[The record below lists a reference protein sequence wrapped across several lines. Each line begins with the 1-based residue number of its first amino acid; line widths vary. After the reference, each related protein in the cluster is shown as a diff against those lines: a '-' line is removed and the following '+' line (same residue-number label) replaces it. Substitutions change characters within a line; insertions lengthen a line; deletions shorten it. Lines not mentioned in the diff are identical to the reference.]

1 VSDVILVAA
10 NSSPPIIGVS
20 EAMRRAVE
28 QARRF
33 AARGLPVLITGPT
46 GTGKELFARHVH
58 AWSGRVGRLVP
69 VNCGALPRDLV
80 EGLLFGR
87 RRGVYTGAD
96 DAKGYV
102 EAADRGT
109 LFLDELGSLP
119 LEAQV
124 KLLRV
129 LEEMEVYRLGDTVGR
144 AVRFG
149 LVAATQDDLRQLI
162 PLKAFRQDL
171 FQRVAGGIIAL
182 PALATRLE
190 DVAPLAEYFAEIS
203 HRKVTATSL
212 LVLQRYSWP
221 GNVRELR
228 AVIDRAACL
237 SDGPELEVSAICEA
251 IDSGAMRDSELVE
264 PKINDMNRR
273 KLHEACEANGWSATR
288 TARALGIGRTT
299 LFRRLK
305 AVGISLRST

>member
-1 VSDVILVAA
+1 VSEAVLVAA

-20 EAMRRAVE
+20 EAMRRVVE

-33 AARGLPVLITGPT
+33 AASGLPVLITGPT

-102 EAADRGT
+102 EAADSGT

-129 LEEMEVYRLGDTVGR
+129 LEDREVYRLGDTVGR
-144 AVRFG
+144 AVLFG

-171 FQRVAGGIIAL
+171 FQRVAGGMLTL

-190 DVAPLAEYFAEIS
+190 DVAPLATYFAAIS
-203 HRKVTATSL
+203 NRTVSATVL

-228 AVIDRAACL
+228 TVIDRAACL
-237 SDGPELEVSAICEA
+237 SDGTEIEVSAICEA
-251 IDSGAMRDSELVE
+251 IDSGAMQDSAVD
-264 PKINDMNRR
+264 PPRIKDIDRR
-273 KLHEACEANGWSATR
+273 KLRDVCQANGWSSTR

-299 LFRRLK
+299 LFRRLR

>member
-1 VSDVILVAA
+1 
-10 NSSPPIIGVS
+10 
-20 EAMRRAVE
+20 
-28 QARRF
+28 
-33 AARGLPVLITGPT
+33 
-46 GTGKELFARHVH
+46 
-58 AWSGRVGRLVP
+58 
-69 VNCGALPRDLV
+69 LPRELV

-129 LEEMEVYRLGDTVGR
+129 LEEREVYRLGDTVGR
-144 AVRFG
+144 AVLFG

-171 FQRVAGGIIAL
+171 FQRVAGGILAL

-190 DVAPLAEYFAEIS
+190 DVAPLATYFAAIS
-203 HRKVTATSL
+203 HRTVSATAL
-212 LVLQRYSWP
+212 LALQRYSWP
-221 GNVRELR
+221 GNVRELH

-237 SDGPELEVSAICEA
+237 SDEPELEVSAICEA
-251 IDSGAMRDSELVE
+251 IDSGAMRDSEVE
-264 PKINDMNRR
+264 APRIKDRDRR
-273 KLHEACEANGWSATR
+273 TLHDACEANGWSATR
-288 TARALGIGRTT
+288 TACALGIGRTT

-305 AVGISLRST
+305 AVGISLRPT